1 MANVI
6 EVNNVYKA
14 FAKGETMTKVL
25 SGANLAVEKGEFV
38 SLMGAS
44 GSGKSTLLYLIG
56 GLDRNFNGNISVCGN
71 DIGKMKEKNLSKLR
85 LEKIGFIFQ
94 FYNLVQ
100 NLNVEDNILLPS
112 SVKGKS
118 KSEMKAQLDE
128 ILKITGLTEK
138 RKAKPS
144 ELSGGQQQRVAIA
157 RAVIGNPEIIL
168 ADEPTGN
175 LDSNAGAE
183 IMNLFSEINKKK
195 GITILQVTHSHKC
208 AAYGGRVVELI
219 NGRTDIQ
226 PDGSIGALSSKTE

>member
-1 MANVI
+1 
-6 EVNNVYKA
+6 
-14 FAKGETMTKVL
+14 MTKVL
-25 SGANLAVEKGEFV
+25 SGASLSVEKGEFV

-56 GLDRNFNGNISVCGN
+56 GLDRYFNGTISVCGY
-71 DIGKMKEKNLSKLR
+71 DIGKMKEKALSAMR
-85 LEKIGFIFQ
+85 LDKIGFIFQ

-112 SVKGKS
+112 SVKGKN
-118 KSEMKAQLDE
+118 KAEMKAKLDE

-157 RAVIGNPEIIL
+157 RAVIGEPEIIL

-183 IMNLFSEINKKK
+183 IMSLFSEINKQK

-208 AAYGGRVVELI
+208 AAYGDRIIELV
-219 NGRTDIQ
+219 NG
-226 PDGSIGALSSKTE
+226 KTAAQDETAEKVQEAVPAN